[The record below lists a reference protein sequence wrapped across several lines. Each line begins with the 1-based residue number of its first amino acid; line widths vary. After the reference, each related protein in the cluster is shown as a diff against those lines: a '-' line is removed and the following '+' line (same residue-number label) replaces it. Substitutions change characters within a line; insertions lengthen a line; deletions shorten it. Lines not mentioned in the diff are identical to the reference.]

1 MSATNSIH
9 HQKTRLRRGAGA
21 SRRAAGRR
29 LWAER
34 AEPRSPGLRPLF
46 ASGTRQP
53 PPRPLLPP
61 SGGRRRSFLPP
72 LRGLLLTLRKTPD
85 VRGWLSATGGSGFPA
100 PRPGSPPQLLAPA
113 GRSPLG
119 CPAPRR
125 PAATRAPRL
134 PLART
139 PSPAARA
146 AGPAFP
152 PGSSGLPPAAGPATR
167 HPRRGPDFPAHP
179 PHHDTAGV
187 RAQCEETRSHIH
199 LGEADPGA
207 VRARFLAV
215 PGEVAVQSKS
225 QSPHGLEVG
234 FPRPSESPP
243 CEGCWFHGLE
253 DTKKALLLKFM
264 AQGVSTAETGV

>member
-119 CPAPRR
+119 CPADPRR
-125 PAATRAPRL
+125 PAPLGFLSREHLPRQPAPRGQRSRREVL
-134 PLART
+134 
-139 PSPAARA
+139 
-146 AGPAFP
+146 GFP
-152 PGSSGLPPAAGPATR
+152 RPRG
-167 HPRRGPDFPAHP
+167 PRRGTRGEARISPAHP

-187 RAQCEETRSHIH
+187 RAQCGETRSHIH